1 MSSWM
6 YQFWLHAYKTAKYWG
21 RGPKEWTQD
30 LIGHAEIPPAHFKSS
45 PSTPG
50 YGPMDL
56 EHPQDDTRT
65 DEDSRPDTD
74 PDKIILGSD
83 ANPKL
88 KPNMICFWSIHVHAE
103 FLDSYTEQHAWTCE
117 EAAAVGPFPEKLI
130 QNLQSN
136 SFSNLPQASLPISTA
151 YVAKECRG
159 VPKEFIIETI
169 GLAIMSGNARLLSE
183 LLCDAEESEID
194 ISGIFPLHLAA
205 TYLDGAV
212 RCCGIFD
219 CLLDNTEDILGE
231 ADINGLGHTVL
242 DTLMMTILRSHSACD
257 PGIVDSALKSQIH
270 FPGEDIDICG
280 RWTADSECIRALY
293 ASGRRKIPFEW
304 KHKFCH
310 TSALAICHSIS
321 FILSCFSGFPLDPNH
336 PSGLFQ
342 RSCGHCG
349 RRLEILPLHTLMLV
363 ALQLSL
369 YGKDD
374 EDLFGILACLL
385 CLLINH
391 VDPSK
396 TAEISDALFKDLYN
410 DDQCSHESMTPSRLA
425 ERILAQFSASWS
437 PKLVTGWRICHW
449 VLVHAELE
457 WMLGP
462 DRTQDEA
469 LDSVMQGIC
478 LEEILDTSSETPTI
492 SPSPQGHHIP
502 CSVLH
507 SMEEIGLG
515 ESLKWGREE
524 SAFGMNHDLAK
535 LWAAVQ
541 TEMLTYRRKNICDP
555 WVSENFNME
564 DLLRSLESGEGACV
578 KLITEDMMEKY
589 CKCGKFL
596 CGSPMCPTDFD
607 VQVEWFSNMDTPRA
621 TYIDVSVWQQL
632 EEYL

>member
-1 MSSWM
+1 M

-30 LIGHAEIPPAHFKSS
+30 LIGHANILPAHFKSS

-50 YGPMDL
+50 NDPIDL
-56 EHPQDDTRT
+56 EPLQDDTRT
-65 DEDSRPDTD
+65 DENSRPDTD
-74 PDKIILGSD
+74 PNKIILGSD

-88 KPNMICFWSIHVHAE
+88 KPDRLCFWSIHGYSELLELHVE
-103 FLDSYTEQHAWTCE
+103 EDAWTDE
-117 EAAAVGPFPEKLI
+117 EAVAVGPFPEKLI
-130 QNLQSN
+130 RNLQSN

-151 YVAKECRG
+151 YVAKECQG
-159 VPKEFIIETI
+159 VPKQFIIESVRI
-169 GLAIMSGNARLLSE
+169 AIMSGNMQLLLD
-183 LLCDAEESEID
+183 LLMQAKESKVNID
-194 ISGIFPLHLAA
+194 GIFPLHLAA

-212 RCCGIFD
+212 QCCSIFD
-219 CLLDNTEDILGE
+219 CLLFETDDILR
-231 ADINGLGHTVL
+231 DDYINDLGHTVL
-242 DTLMMTILRSHSACD
+242 DTLMMTILRCHSACD
-257 PGIVDSALKSQIH
+257 PGIVDPALKGQIH
-270 FPGEDIDICG
+270 FLGEDIDICG
-280 RWTADSECIRALY
+280 RWAADSECIRALY
-293 ASGRRKIPFEW
+293 ASGKRTIPFEW

-321 FILSCFSGFPLDPNH
+321 FILSCFARYPLDPNA
-336 PSGLFQ
+336 PSGLFR

-349 RRLEILPLHTLMLV
+349 GRLDILPLHTLMLV

-385 CLLINH
+385 CLLVNH
-391 VDPSK
+391 ADPSK
-396 TAEISDALFKDLYN
+396 TAEISDALFNNIYN
-410 DDQCSHESMTPSRLA
+410 DDQCSHESLTPSRLA

-469 LDSVMQGIC
+469 LDSVMQDIW
-478 LEEILDTSSETPTI
+478 LEEILETSSETSTI
-492 SPSPQGHHIP
+492 SLSPQNPHIP

-507 SMEEIGLG
+507 SDEVIDLV
-515 ESLKWGREE
+515 ESFKWGWEE
-524 SAFGMNHDLAK
+524 SAFGMNRDLAK

-541 TEMLTYRRKNICDP
+541 TEMLTYRRQNVYDS

-564 DLLRSLESGEGACV
+564 DLLQSLESGEGACV
-578 KLITEDMMEKY
+578 RLITKDMMEEY

-596 CGSPMCPTDFD
+596 CSSPMCPTELD
-607 VQVEWFSNMDTPRA
+607 VQATWFSNMHTPRA
-621 TYIDVSVWQQL
+621 TYIDVSRWQQPSIS
-632 EEYL
+632 